1 MAIGIDNPNR
11 YIVKRHKIGRL
22 WDGFD
27 GENLKLLFNW
37 DYANK
42 WIEDDIADMSAKWPE
57 LGVAKK
63 VYFDKSDN
71 RKELPVM
78 KWVLGCDEFR
88 VEYEL
93 FYRVNSND

>member
-1 MAIGIDNPNR
+1 MAIGIVNPSC
-11 YIVKRHKIGRL
+11 YIVKRRKIGIL
-22 WDGFD
+22 WDGFED
-27 GENLKLLFNW
+27 DNLKLRFKW
-37 DYANK
+37 DDAIK
-42 WIEDDIADMSAKWPE
+42 WIEDDIADMTAKWPE

-78 KWVLGCDEFR
+78 KWVLGCDDFR